1 MCNMIGQTLLQEQYI
16 VKTIRISR
24 EVDGRNR
31 FAEIVYLRE
40 ITDDYSIRQ
49 HEGENEIQRMI
60 RITSGIPEEDY
71 PSDIL
76 DRYILDSVRTEF
88 RDANITSSLLMYNIN
103 LINLRQ
109 RYSIRRCYRSMMIIE
124 PDDNNIGQLYGLEN
138 RRIINIPIQIYEENI
153 MNGNFFDGITFTL
166 SIQSTTYMQQ
176 MEVIRRLIETMKM
189 VSYYLA

>member
-49 HEGENEIQRMI
+49 HEGGNEIQRMI